1 MRRLD
6 LRQVFSR
13 SRQLAPECLA
23 ILGCLGLIWGVV
35 GLTMLQL
42 RANALSSAADE
53 TATLARAFGESS
65 ERISAELDQSLL
77 AMRTAVQEKGGDFD
91 LMGWVRAQFP
101 PDHMRVQVAYSDV
114 AGFTVQSTLPMPA
127 VPVSVADREH
137 FRTQLMS
144 DRDALFISKPVRG
157 RVSGQW
163 TVQYTRKLLGSD
175 GRFAGIGVIS
185 AGCEDLSR
193 FYQTLDIGNGF
204 IILAGLDG
212 VVRAIGPL
220 NQDVIGKDLS
230 GEPGFAAALT
240 QQAGMFRARSP
251 WDDVDRT
258 ISFRR
263 LRGYPLMVMVGFD
276 DRRIFRQYHSMRN
289 RSFAIGAAASL
300 ITIVLGGFWIQQ
312 RVRSATSRQ
321 ALLLTLDNMSQGIA
335 MVDADAHVQVI
346 NRRAVDLLGLPPDS
360 VDSRGRPG
368 AGAGGLLDLLT
379 QSETNGEGTRE
390 LLREGRII
398 ETVQHPLL
406 AGGCI
411 LTFTDVTDRRVAEAR
426 IRHLALHDP
435 LTGLANRVMLHDRI
449 NERMRVPNLG
459 RLGLLCLD
467 LDNFKTVNDTLG
479 HDTGDWLLKEV
490 GRRLLAVVGPS
501 SLLARTGGD
510 EFAILH
516 EPAETLEGTG
526 ALAAAVVDSLVEP
539 VNIDGTQFRLS
550 ASIGIAVT
558 PDDGTTPAD
567 LVRHA
572 DTALHQAKARGPGRV
587 VRFEAVMDQALR
599 DRSELENDLRKALND
614 GQIQVWFQPRFETDD
629 LTVSGFEALARWR
642 HPVRGFVSPGTF
654 IPVAEQCGL
663 IAQLGMQVLEQSCVF
678 AASLPSG
685 RIAVNLSPVQFLA
698 DDLPDMIAATMRRH
712 GLPASR
718 LELEV
723 TEGVLI
729 NDEAQALRT
738 LRALHKHGLHLALD
752 DFGTGYAS
760 LSYLRRFPFDR
771 IKIDQSFVQ
780 AQEHDST
787 TRAIVETVM
796 TMASRLDLAVTA
808 EGVETDAQLAMLLR
822 QGRPEVQGYLLGKP
836 MPAEDAARFYHARR
850 QPKPKPAPATQ
861 RYAVV

>member
-1 MRRLD
+1 MRRLN
-6 LRQVFSR
+6 LGQALSR
-13 SRQLAPECLA
+13 FRQLLPECLA

-35 GLTMLQL
+35 VLTTLQM
-42 RANALSSAADE
+42 RANALNSAADE
-53 TATLARAFGESS
+53 TATLARAFSESS

-77 AMRTAVQEKGGDFD
+77 AMRTAVREKGSDFD

-101 PDHMRVQVAYSDV
+101 PDHMRVQVSYSDA
-114 AGFTVQSTLPMPA
+114 AGLTVQSTLPMPA
-127 VPVSVADREH
+127 ERVSVADREH
-137 FRTQLMS
+137 FRVERDS

-163 TVQYTRKLLGSD
+163 TVQYTRKLLGPD
-175 GRFAGIGVIS
+175 GAFAGIEVIS
-185 AGCEDLSR
+185 AGCDDLSR

-204 IILAGLDG
+204 IMLAGLDG
-212 VVRAIGPL
+212 TVRAIGPV
-220 NQDVIGKDLS
+220 NQTVIGNDLS
-230 GEPGFAAALT
+230 GEPGFATALT
-240 QQAGMFRARSP
+240 QPSGMFRARSP
-251 WDDVDRT
+251 WDGVDRT
-258 ISFRR
+258 VSFRR
-263 LRGYPLMVMVGFD
+263 LRGYPLTVMVGFD
-276 DRRIFRQYHSMRN
+276 DQRIFRQYHSMRN

-312 RVRSATSRQ
+312 RVRSAASRR

-335 MVDADAHVQVI
+335 MVDSDAQVQVI
-346 NRRAVDLLGLPPDS
+346 NRRAVDLLGLPADS
-360 VDSRGRPG
+360 LDSRGRPG
-368 AGAGGLLDLLT
+368 AGASGLPDLLA
-379 QSETNGEGTRE
+379 QSRTNAEGTRE
-390 LLREGRII
+390 LHREGRII
-398 ETVQHPLL
+398 ETVQRVLPT
-406 AGGCI
+406 GVCI
-411 LTFTDVTDRRVAEAR
+411 HTFTDVTDRRVAEAR

-449 NERMRVPNLG
+449 HERMRVPNLA
-459 RLGLLCLD
+459 RLGLVCLD

-490 GRRLLAVVGPS
+490 GRRLLAAIGPS
-501 SLLARTGGD
+501 TLLARTGGD
-510 EFAILH
+510 EFAILQ
-516 EPAETLEGTG
+516 EAADAAEATA
-526 ALAAAVVDSLVEP
+526 ALAAAVVDCLEEP

-558 PDDGTTPAD
+558 PDDGTTQAD

-572 DTALHQAKARGPGRV
+572 DTALHHAKARGPGKV
-587 VRFEAVMDQALR
+587 VRFEAAMDQALR
-599 DRSELENDLRKALND
+599 DRSELENDLRKALID
-614 GQIQVWFQPRFETDD
+614 RQIQVWFQPRFETDD

-642 HPVRGFVSPGTF
+642 HPVRGFVSPAVF
-654 IPVAEQCGL
+654 IPVAEQCGV

-698 DDLPDMIAATMRRH
+698 DDLPDMITATMRRY
-712 GLPASR
+712 GLSASR

-738 LRALHKHGLHLALD
+738 LRALHEHGLHLALD

-796 TMASRLDLAVTA
+796 TMASRLELAVTA
-808 EGVETDAQLAMLLR
+808 EGVETDAQLALLLR

-836 MPAEDAARFYHARR
+836 MPAEEASRFYHARHE
-850 QPKPKPAPATQ
+850 PKPASTAPH
-861 RYAVV
+861 RYAVA